1 MIIYYFYK
9 IRGLISIVYM
19 YINENLY
26 IYCICVFLLYVW
38 FEENKI
44 IRNIFIGM

>member
-1 MIIYYFYK
+1 
-9 IRGLISIVYM
+9 M

-26 IYCICVFLLYVW
+26 IYVYCICVFLLYVW